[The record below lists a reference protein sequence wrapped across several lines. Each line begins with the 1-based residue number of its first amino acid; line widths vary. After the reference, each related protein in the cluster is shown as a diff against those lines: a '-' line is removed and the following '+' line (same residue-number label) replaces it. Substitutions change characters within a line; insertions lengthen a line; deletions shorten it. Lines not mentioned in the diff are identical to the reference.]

1 LGDAGLQQFL
11 QQVHQHDSTNIMS
24 RAAKTKEFATRNKV
38 IPHSDAQTISFQ
50 GRGFYFE
57 MTAYFRNL
65 PFTLTGYSNSD

>member
-1 LGDAGLQQFL
+1 LGDAVPQQFS
-11 QQVHQHDSTNIMS
+11 QQLHHHDSTNIMS
-24 RAAKTKEFATRNKV
+24 SPAKTKEFATRNKA
-38 IPHSDAQTISFQ
+38 IPHNDVQTVSFQ

>member
-1 LGDAGLQQFL
+1 
-11 QQVHQHDSTNIMS
+11 MS

-38 IPHSDAQTISFQ
+38 IPHNDVQTISFQ